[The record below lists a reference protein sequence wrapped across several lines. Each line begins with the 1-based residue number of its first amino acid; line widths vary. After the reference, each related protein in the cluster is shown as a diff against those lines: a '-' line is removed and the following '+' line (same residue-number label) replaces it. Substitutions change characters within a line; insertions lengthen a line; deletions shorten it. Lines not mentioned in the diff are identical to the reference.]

1 MLTFIQI
8 DSTFGPFAS
17 SLLCRALPLETTHH
31 DPYLSPS
38 SLFITPEA
46 TGPKSMESFP
56 STFLVYGDA
65 EVLSLPIVD
74 LWKRLELSRQ
84 SANPGQFDDE
94 LIAMPD
100 SVHDFVIF
108 PWQAEEASIVYS
120 KLDEWLRTVLAKGD
134 DGDDEDTKEQVSQEQ
149 QQRDSQWAMEQ
160 KIREQRRKR
169 RESRQSLRIT
179 KSPVLQPRKE
189 RGVMRMVGD
198 WSEEGLRYVSPAVHG
213 SAMSDLDYSII
224 DSPSLELDSFSL
236 PSAETTREMLSPFTS
251 QMEKGDWDIEGDV
264 DGDGLDWFEGGGD
277 VSEGE
282 SDDVEPRKDR

>member
-1 MLTFIQI
+1 
-8 DSTFGPFAS
+8 
-17 SLLCRALPLETTHH
+17 
-31 DPYLSPS
+31 
-38 SLFITPEA
+38 
-46 TGPKSMESFP
+46 MESFP

-84 SANPGQFDDE
+84 SANPAQFDDE

-120 KLDEWLRTVLAKGD
+120 KLDEWLRTVLAKAD

-149 QQRDSQWAMEQ
+149 QQRDTQWAMEQ

-213 SAMSDLDYSII
+213 SAMTDLDYSII